1 MVNMRRNSMETIDFE
16 NTVNTYQKINSLN
29 TKQKL
34 MLTVL
39 LMQGMN
45 LSIYNKKD
53 LHKFF
58 KIQEDFIW
66 NNLCDECF

>member
-1 MVNMRRNSMETIDFE
+1 METIDFE
-16 NTVNTYQKINSLN
+16 NTVNTYQKINSLD

>member
-1 MVNMRRNSMETIDFE
+1 METIDFE
-16 NTVNTYQKINSLN
+16 NTVNTYSKINSLN

>member
-1 MVNMRRNSMETIDFE
+1 MRRNKMDTIDFE
-16 NTVNTYQKINSLN
+16 NTVNTYSKINSLN

-58 KIQEDFIW
+58 KIQENFIW
-66 NNLCDECF
+66 DNLCDECF

>member
-1 MVNMRRNSMETIDFE
+1 MQTIDFE
-16 NTVNTYQKINSLN
+16 NTVNTYQKINSLD

>member
-1 MVNMRRNSMETIDFE
+1 METIDFE

>member
-1 MVNMRRNSMETIDFE
+1 MRRNKMQTIDFE

-34 MLTVL
+34 MHMVL

-66 NNLCDECF
+66 DNLCDECF

>member
-1 MVNMRRNSMETIDFE
+1 MQTIDFE

>member
-1 MVNMRRNSMETIDFE
+1 MRRNSMETIDFE
-16 NTVNTYQKINSLN
+16 NTVNTYQKINSLD